1 MGCLRETL
9 FQPERLQDIKEKKK
23 KKQLVRAGHMTAKQS
38 NLREAGFLFV
48 TRFQTVQFMVG
59 LQLHCSEPKVK
70 LII

>member
-1 MGCLRETL
+1 
-9 FQPERLQDIKEKKK
+9 
-23 KKQLVRAGHMTAKQS
+23 MTAKQS